1 MDNAN
6 SVNVIGVDGKT
17 AGDVPVPPVFNTPL
31 RLDVISKAVLAE
43 QSHSF
48 QRQGRNPM
56 AGKRTTAEGFGVGR
70 GISRVPRI
78 GGHGPLSGQAAFA
91 PGTRGG
97 RLAFP
102 PVSMANPAKSINRKE
117 RRLALRSALAA
128 SASTS
133 IVKKRGHRFE
143 EEMMFPLVVSDAIEK
158 ITKTSEARK
167 ILFSLG
173 LWDDIARVE
182 KSRQTLRGRTTH
194 KVGPLIVVG
203 DYQGAHRAF
212 RNFDG
217 VNVVR
222 AQDLSV
228 ENLAPGTHPGRLTV
242 WSESAFKWIGTRAW

>member
-1 MDNAN
+1 MDTAN

-17 AGDVPVPPVFNTPL
+17 AGDVPVPSVFNTPL

-102 PVSMANPAKSINRKE
+102 PVSMANPVKSINRKE
-117 RRLALRSALAA
+117 RRFALRSALAA

-194 KVGPLIVVG
+194 RVGPLIVVG
-203 DYQGAHRAF
+203 EYQGAHRAF

-217 VNVVR
+217 VDVVR

-242 WSESAFKWIGTRAW
+242 WSESAFKWIGARDW

>member
-1 MDNAN
+1 M
-6 SVNVIGVDGKT
+6 DGKT
-17 AGDVPVPPVFNTPL
+17 AGDVPVPSVFSTPL
-31 RLDVISKAVLAE
+31 RLDVISKAVIAE

-102 PVSMANPAKSINRKE
+102 PVSMANPRKRINKKE

-128 SASTS
+128 SASSS

-158 ITKTSEARK
+158 ITKSAEARK
-167 ILFSLG
+167 LLFSIG

-194 KVGPLIVVG
+194 RVGPLIVVG
-203 DYQGAHRAF
+203 ELQGAHRAF

-217 VNVVR
+217 VDVVR

-228 ENLAPGTHPGRLTV
+228 EDLAPGTHPGRLTV
-242 WSESAFKWIGTRAW
+242 WSESAFKWIGARTW

>member
-102 PVSMANPAKSINRKE
+102 PASMANPAKSINRKE

-167 ILFSLG
+167 VLFSLG

-194 KVGPLIVVG
+194 RVGPLIVVG
-203 DYQGAHRAF
+203 EYQGAHRAF

-217 VNVVR
+217 VDVVR

-242 WSESAFKWIGTRAW
+242 WSESAFKWIGARAW

>member
-1 MDNAN
+1 MDTAN
-6 SVNVIGVDGKT
+6 SVSVIGVDGKT
-17 AGDVPVPPVFNTPL
+17 TGDVPVPSVFNTPL
-31 RLDVISKAVLAE
+31 RLDVISKAVIAE

-48 QRQGRNPM
+48 QRQGRDPM

-217 VNVVR
+217 VDVVR

-242 WSESAFKWIGTRAW
+242 WSESAFKWIGARAW

>member
-1 MDNAN
+1 MDAAN

-17 AGDVPVPPVFNTPL
+17 AGDVPVPSVFNTPL
-31 RLDVISKAVLAE
+31 RLDVISKAVVAE

-158 ITKTSEARK
+158 ITKTSDARR

-173 LWDDIARVE
+173 LWEDIARVE

-194 KVGPLIVVG
+194 RVGPLIVVG
-203 DYQGAHRAF
+203 EYQGAHRAF

-228 ENLAPGTHPGRLTV
+228 EDLAPGTHPGRLTV
-242 WSESAFKWIGTRAW
+242 WSESAFKWIGARAW

>member
-1 MDNAN
+1 MDSAN

-102 PVSMANPAKSINRKE
+102 PVSMANPAKSINKKE

-133 IVKKRGHRFE
+133 IVKKRGHKFE

-167 ILFSLG
+167 FLLSLG

-182 KSRQTLRGRTTH
+182 KSRQTLRGRTRH
-194 KVGPLIVVG
+194 RVGPLIVVG
-203 DYQGAHRAF
+203 ELQGAHRAF

-217 VNVVR
+217 VEVVR

-242 WSESAFKWIGTRAW
+242 WSESAFKWIGARAW

>member
-1 MDNAN
+1 MQKNRMAK
-6 SVNVIGVDGKT
+6 ILKPDGET
-17 AGDVPVPPVFNTPL
+17 AGEISVPTVFEGPV
-31 RLDVISKAVLAE
+31 RLDTIRKAVLAQ
-43 QSHSF
+43 QSHLF

-117 RRLALRSALAA
+117 RRFAIRSAIAA
-128 SASTS
+128 SASAS

-217 VNVVR
+217 VDVVR

-242 WSESAFKWIGTRAW
+242 WSESAFKWIGARAW

>member
-1 MDNAN
+1 MEDTP
-6 SVNVIGVDGKT
+6 SVTIIDSEGKSV
-17 AGDVPVPPVFNTPL
+17 GNVPVPEVFNTPL
-31 RLDVISKAVLAE
+31 RLDVISKAVIAE

-102 PVSMANPAKSINRKE
+102 PVSAANPVKRINKKE

-128 SASTS
+128 SASLPM
-133 IVKKRGHRFE
+133 VKKRGHRFDE
-143 EEMMFPLVVSDAIEK
+143 ELAFPLVVSDGIEK
-158 ITKTSEARK
+158 VTKTSEARK
-167 ILFSLG
+167 FLVSLG
-173 LWDDIARVE
+173 LWNDITRVVD
-182 KSRQTLRGRTTH
+182 SRETRRGKTKHR
-194 KVGPLIVVG
+194 VGPLIVVG
-203 DYQGAHRAF
+203 ELQGAHRAF
-212 RNFDG
+212 RNFEG
-217 VNVVR
+217 VDVVR

-228 ENLAPGTHPGRLTV
+228 EDLAPGTHPGRLTI
-242 WSESAFKWIGTRAW
+242 WSESAFKAITERAW

>member
-1 MDNAN
+1 M
-6 SVNVIGVDGKT
+6 DGKT
-17 AGDVPVPPVFNTPL
+17 AGDVPVPSVFNTPL

-194 KVGPLIVVG
+194 RVGPLIVVG
-203 DYQGAHRAF
+203 EYQGAHRAF

-217 VNVVR
+217 VDVVR

>member
-1 MDNAN
+1 LDNAT

-17 AGDVPVPPVFNTPL
+17 AGDVPVPSVFNTPL
-31 RLDVISKAVLAE
+31 RLDVISKAVVAE

-173 LWDDIARVE
+173 LWEDIARVE

-203 DYQGAHRAF
+203 EYQGAHRAF

-228 ENLAPGTHPGRLTV
+228 EDLAPGTHPGRLTV
-242 WSESAFKWIGTRAW
+242 WSESAFKWIGARAW

>member
-1 MDNAN
+1 MDTAN
-6 SVNVIGVDGKT
+6 SVNVIGMDGKT
-17 AGDVPVPPVFNTPL
+17 AGDVPVPSVFNTPL

-194 KVGPLIVVG
+194 RVGPLIVVG
-203 DYQGAHRAF
+203 EYQGAHRAF

-217 VNVVR
+217 VDVVR

-242 WSESAFKWIGTRAW
+242 WSESAFKWIGARAW

>member
-1 MDNAN
+1 MSTAS

-17 AGDVPVPPVFNTPL
+17 AGNVPVPPVFNTPL

-102 PVSMANPAKSINRKE
+102 PVSMADPVKSINRKE
-117 RRLALRSALAA
+117 RRFALRSALAA
-128 SASTS
+128 SASAS

-143 EEMMFPLVVSDAIEK
+143 EEVMFPLVVSDAIEK

-173 LWDDIARVE
+173 LSEDVARVE

-203 DYQGAHRAF
+203 EYQGAHRAF

-217 VNVVR
+217 VDVVR

-242 WSESAFKWIGTRAW
+242 WSESAFKWIGARAW

>member
-1 MDNAN
+1 MDTAN
-6 SVNVIGVDGKT
+6 SVSVIGVDGKT
-17 AGDVPVPPVFNTPL
+17 TGDVPVPSVFNTPL
-31 RLDVISKAVLAE
+31 RLDVISKAVIAE

-117 RRLALRSALAA
+117 RRFALRSALAA
-128 SASTS
+128 SASAS

-217 VNVVR
+217 VDVVR

-242 WSESAFKWIGTRAW
+242 WSESAFKWIGARAW

>member
-1 MDNAN
+1 LDPAY
-6 SVNVIGVDGKT
+6 SVSVIGVDGKT
-17 AGDVPVPPVFNTPL
+17 TGDVPVPSVFSTPL
-31 RLDVISKAVLAE
+31 RLDVISKAVIAE

-48 QRQGRNPM
+48 QRQGRDPM

-117 RRLALRSALAA
+117 RRFALRSALAA
-128 SASTS
+128 SASAS

-217 VNVVR
+217 VDVVR

-242 WSESAFKWIGTRAW
+242 WSESAFKWIGARAW

>member
-1 MDNAN
+1 MDTPN
-6 SVNVIGVDGKT
+6 SVSVIGVDGKT
-17 AGDVPVPPVFNTPL
+17 TGDVPVPSVFSTPL
-31 RLDVISKAVLAE
+31 RLDVISKAVIAE

-48 QRQGRNPM
+48 QRQGRDPM

-133 IVKKRGHRFE
+133 IVKNRGHRFE

-217 VNVVR
+217 VDVVR

-242 WSESAFKWIGTRAW
+242 WSESAFKWIGARAW

>member
-1 MDNAN
+1 M
-6 SVNVIGVDGKT
+6 DGKT
-17 AGDVPVPPVFNTPL
+17 SGDVPVPSVFSTPL
-31 RLDVISKAVLAE
+31 RLDVISKAVIAE

-102 PVSMANPAKSINRKE
+102 PVSMANPRKSINKKE

-128 SASTS
+128 SASSS

-158 ITKTSEARK
+158 ITKSAEARK
-167 ILFSLG
+167 LLFSIG

-194 KVGPLIVVG
+194 RVGPLIVVG
-203 DYQGAHRAF
+203 ELQGAHRAF

-217 VNVVR
+217 VDVVR

-228 ENLAPGTHPGRLTV
+228 EDLAPGTHPGRLTV
-242 WSESAFKWIGTRAW
+242 WSESAFKWIGARTW

>member
-1 MDNAN
+1 LDTAN
-6 SVNVIGVDGKT
+6 SVNVIGMDGKT
-17 AGDVPVPPVFNTPL
+17 AGDVPVPSVFNTPL

-194 KVGPLIVVG
+194 RVGPLIVVG
-203 DYQGAHRAF
+203 EYQGAHRAF

-217 VNVVR
+217 VDVVR

>member
-1 MDNAN
+1 LDSN
-6 SVNVIGVDGKT
+6 SVTIIDEQGKT
-17 AGDVPVPPVFNTPL
+17 SGNLPLPSVFNTPL

-91 PGTRGG
+91 PGTKGG

-102 PVSMANPAKSINRKE
+102 PVSTANPRKRINRKE
-117 RRLALRSALAA
+117 RLLALRSALAA
-128 SASTS
+128 SASRM
-133 IVKKRGHRFE
+133 IVKGRGHRFE
-143 EEMMFPLVVSDAIEK
+143 EEITFPLVVSDSIEK
-158 ITKTSEARK
+158 VTKTSEARK
-167 ILFSLG
+167 FLVNLG
-173 LWDDIARVE
+173 LWNDIERVVE
-182 KSRQTLRGRTTH
+182 SMETKKGHPRH

-203 DYQGAHRAF
+203 EYQGAHRAF
-212 RNFDG
+212 RNFSG
-217 VNVVR
+217 VDVVR

-228 ENLAPGTHPGRLTV
+228 EDLAPGTHPGRLTV
-242 WSESAFKWIGTRAW
+242 WSESAFKWIGARSW

>member
-1 MDNAN
+1 MDPAY
-6 SVNVIGVDGKT
+6 SVSVIGVDGKT
-17 AGDVPVPPVFNTPL
+17 TGDVPVPSVFSTPL
-31 RLDVISKAVLAE
+31 RLDVISKAVIAE

-48 QRQGRNPM
+48 QRQGRDPM

-117 RRLALRSALAA
+117 RRFALRSALAA
-128 SASTS
+128 SASAS

-217 VNVVR
+217 VDVVR

-242 WSESAFKWIGTRAW
+242 WSESAFKWIGARAW

>member
-1 MDNAN
+1 
-6 SVNVIGVDGKT
+6 VDGKT
-17 AGDVPVPPVFNTPL
+17 TGDVPVPSVFSTPL
-31 RLDVISKAVLAE
+31 RLDVISKAVIAE

-48 QRQGRNPM
+48 QRQGRDPM

-117 RRLALRSALAA
+117 RRFALRSAIAA
-128 SASTS
+128 SASAS

-217 VNVVR
+217 VDVVR

-242 WSESAFKWIGTRAW
+242 WSESAFKWIGARAW